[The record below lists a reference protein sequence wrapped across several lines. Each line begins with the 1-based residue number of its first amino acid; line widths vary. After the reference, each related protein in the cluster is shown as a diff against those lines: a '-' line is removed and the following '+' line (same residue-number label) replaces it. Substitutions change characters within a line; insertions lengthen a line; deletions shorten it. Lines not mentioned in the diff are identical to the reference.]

1 MKLIF
6 AVIAASALASV
17 AAEAQQASPRPIK
30 RDSVLARAAR
40 QFGELDTNK
49 DGTLDKAEMQAAIE
63 VAVAKLRARM
73 QARFD
78 EADVRKAGQI
88 SKEEFVA
95 ARESWFASVDTNGDG
110 IIDQSELRAYAKSR
124 RGK

>member
-6 AVIAASALASV
+6 AVIAASVLVSV
-17 AAEAQQASPRPIK
+17 AAEAPQVSSRPIK

-40 QFGELDTNK
+40 QFGEFDTNK

-63 VAVAKLRARM
+63 VAVAKLRTRM

-110 IIDQSELRAYAKSR
+110 IIEQSELRAYTKSR
-124 RGK
+124 RAK